1 MKLLTDIFESK
12 DNEMTLDE
20 LKDFYEKCKTIKD
33 YPSINLSIMDMLIQ
47 LKILSKQQ
55 TDAIIETSGT
65 RIKAYAQKYGTDEGS
80 LKHLSNM
87 LRSVSTTTTILLL
100 PMYMT
105 PEIRED
111 FISGNKSIE
120 DITIDLTTNK
130 GRNQVVKKYTL
141 LLNKIVNQ
149 YVGESSLSRTE
160 LMSAAM
166 LGLIK
171 AMNDYN
177 KNDAAVDPIDKN
189 IDIEELKKQK
199 RLSFTSYA
207 AWRMRQQI
215 LGDIQDYSR
224 NVRLNQQAYA
234 KSKERG
240 ETLYTPVRF
249 NQADD
254 DHGINDTM
262 DRIINMSETPS
273 DEIDRPHGKD
283 SQETLK
289 FWQQAFK
296 LIEEKFGLKKAKIF
310 YQTFGVNGYALL
322 KKQDIARQN
331 GISSPFL
338 THIVKQ
344 IIEFCRNNPKLR
356 YFLTEL
362 QDAISESILAS
373 NHRATREQIYE
384 SFVTNELYVYLENL
398 TKFDYKLVYENKIKE
413 VLALYNP
420 NICDFLTECLKKG
433 NKYIFEHMNTC
444 INIYI
449 DFLENMN
456 PSMSIGH
463 DDDMEIVNEMC
474 YLSDRFN
481 EYKITL

>member
-1 MKLLTDIFESK
+1 MKLLTDIFESE
-12 DNEMTLDE
+12 DNIMTLDE
-20 LKDFYEKCKTIKD
+20 LKEFCEKCKKIKN
-33 YPSINLSIMDMLIQ
+33 YPDINIQIMDMLIRYR
-47 LKILSKQQ
+47 ILSKQQ
-55 TDAIIETSGT
+55 VDDIIEAPAIK
-65 RIKAYAQKYGTDEGS
+65 IKAYAKKLGLDEGA
-80 LKHLSNM
+80 LKHLANM
-87 LRSVSTTTTILLL
+87 LKGVSQSTTILLL

-105 PEIRED
+105 PETRED
-111 FISGNKSIE
+111 FIEGRKSIE
-120 DITIDLTTNK
+120 DVTIDLTTNK
-130 GRNQVVKKYTL
+130 GRNLVVKRYTM

-149 YVGESSLSRTE
+149 YVGTSSLSRTE

-177 KNDAAVDPIDKN
+177 QNAASVDSIDKD

-207 AWRMRQQI
+207 AWRIQQQI

-224 NVRLNQQAYA
+224 NVRLNQQAYTKSQA
-234 KSKERG
+234 KGQS
-240 ETLYTPVRF
+240 LYTAVRF
-249 NQADD
+249 DQTDTD
-254 DHGINDTM
+254 SSINDTV
-262 DRIINMSETPS
+262 DRIVKLSETPH

-310 YQTFGVNGYALL
+310 YQTFGVNGYATL
-322 KKQDIARQN
+322 KRQDIAKQN
-331 GISSPFL
+331 GISSPFV
-338 THIVKQ
+338 TYTIKQ

-362 QDAISESILAS
+362 QDAISESILVN
-373 NHRATREQIYE
+373 NHKSTKEQIYE
-384 SFVTNELYVYLENL
+384 SFTTNELYVYLENL
-398 TKFDYKLVYENKIKE
+398 TKFDHKFVYENKVKE

-420 NICDFLTECLKKG
+420 NICDFLIECLKGG
-433 NKYIFEHMNTC
+433 NKYIFEHINTC
-444 INIYI
+444 KNIYI

-456 PSMSIGH
+456 PSMSIDH
-463 DDDMEIVNEMC
+463 DDQLYILNEMC

-481 EYKITL
+481 EFQIVL